1 MALSAVAELAAAV
14 VVGVVVAE
22 LAAESVEALVT
33 VVVVGELAAE

>member
-1 MALSAVAELAAAV
+1 MALSAVAELAAA
-14 VVGVVVAE
+14 VVAE